1 VTKIFADHHYATLAT
16 NDFALVANLLHAF
29 HVEDRHRL
37 DVPCIQ
43 PFLYPEVL
51 RNASQHFVEP
61 WPTGPGVLTI
71 AS

>member
-1 VTKIFADHHYATLAT
+1 
-16 NDFALVANLLHAF
+16 
-29 HVEDRHRL
+29 
-37 DVPCIQ
+37 VPCIQ

-51 RNASQHFVEP
+51 RNAPQHFVEP